1 MRLNWL
7 RRLLFPIAGVYKAV
21 THIRNIFFDKGI
33 FRSQSYDFPV
43 IVVGNLNV
51 GGTGK
56 SPMVEYLIRLLK
68 GAHNVATLSRGYRRE
83 SVGFVL
89 ANELS
94 SYKDVGDE
102 PLQFFTKYGREVH
115 VAVDADR
122 RNGIAN
128 LREKTDANVFI
139 LDDAFQHRKVKG
151 GFNIL
156 LTKYG
161 DLYKK
166 DFILPAGNLRE
177 SRAGANRA
185 DIIVVTKCPL
195 QISNEEMGEI
205 KRLLRIKKHQKL
217 FFAGIDYATKV
228 CSEDNELELDELKG
242 PVTLVTGIANPKP
255 LLEYLNKEKV
265 SFNHLKF
272 KDHHS
277 FSDKEIQ
284 KLAAEPLIITT
295 EKDYMRLKDQLS
307 NIYYL
312 PIETVFI
319 NDKEVFDKALLSFTK
334 K

>member
-21 THIRNIFFDKGI
+21 THIRNLCFDKGF

-68 GAHNVATLSRGYRRE
+68 TEHNVATLSRGYRRE

-94 SYKDVGDE
+94 SYKDIGDE
-102 PLQFFTKYGREVH
+102 PLQFFTKYGTEIN

-122 RNGIAN
+122 RNGITN
-128 LREKTDANVFI
+128 LRQKTEADVFI
-139 LDDAFQHRKVKG
+139 LDDAYQHRKVKA

-177 SRAGANRA
+177 SRAGAKRA
-185 DIIVVTKCPL
+185 DVIIVTKCPL
-195 QISNEEMGEI
+195 QISTEEMGEI
-205 KRLLRIKKHQKL
+205 KKLLNIGNHQKL
-217 FFAGIDYATKV
+217 FFSGIDYAAKV
-228 CSEDNELELDELKG
+228 CNEIKELVLKDLKES
-242 PVTLVTGIANPKP
+242 VTLVTGIANPTP
-255 LLEYLNKEKV
+255 LLEYLNKQSVK
-265 SFNHLKF
+265 FNHLKF

-277 FSDKEIQ
+277 FSEKEIQ

-295 EKDYMRLKDQLS
+295 EKDYMRLKDRLS

-319 NDKEVFDKALLSFTK
+319 KDKEVFDEELLKFTK

>member
-1 MRLNWL
+1 M
-7 RRLLFPIAGVYKAV
+7 FPIAGVYKAV
-21 THIRNIFFDKGI
+21 TQIRNLCFDKGV

-68 GAHNVATLSRGYRRE
+68 AEHNIATLSRGYRRE

-89 ANELS
+89 ANHLS
-94 SYKDVGDE
+94 SYKDIGDE
-102 PLQFFTKYGREVH
+102 PLQFFTKYGSEIN

-122 RNGIAN
+122 RSGIAN
-128 LREKTDANVFI
+128 LREKTDANVLI
-139 LDDAFQHRKVKG
+139 LDDAYQHRKVKG

-161 DLYKK
+161 DLYKN

-177 SRAGANRA
+177 SSVGAKRA
-185 DIIVVTKCPL
+185 DVIVVTKCPL
-195 QISNEEMGEI
+195 QLATEEMEAI
-205 KRLLRIKKHQKL
+205 KRLLNIEKHQKL
-217 FFAGIDYATKV
+217 FFAGIDYASKV
-228 CSEDNELELDELKG
+228 CNKDKELALNELERE
-242 PVTLVTGIANPKP
+242 VTLVTGIANPTP
-255 LLEYLNKEKV
+255 LLEYLNKQNV
-265 SFNHLKF
+265 RFNHLKF

-277 FSDKEIQ
+277 FSEKEIQ
-284 KLAAEPLIITT
+284 KLSTAPLIITT
-295 EKDYMRLKDQLS
+295 EKDYMRLKDRLS

-319 NDKEVFDKALLSFTK
+319 KGKEEFDKALLNFTK